1 MRDIP
6 DMILQRP
13 IAQLPLSE
21 EFKRMAEANGFQS
34 LNHALKFPLSELP
47 FKKRSGY
54 RLLAELLQFLEA
66 EGLSECVGD

>member
-1 MRDIP
+1 MADIV
-6 DMILQRP
+6 LQQP

-34 LNHALKFPLSELP
+34 LNDVLKLPISGLP
-47 FKKRSGY
+47 FRKRSGY

-66 EGLSECVGD
+66 EGLGECVGD